1 MRKQSLTEA
10 CGSQNS
16 NLSNT
21 TNGRTLERTWPL
33 PHIEIR
39 SVNSA
44 LDVLL
49 ITGSDNQFTFPHVI
63 RMLHEDGVQV
73 INASYTLVGDTFFHS
88 IHAKVGESAT
98 SSSSGYGTA
107 ARIISE
113 KLKQFVAAAAT

>member
-1 MRKQSLTEA
+1 MRKQSLTAA

-33 PHIEIR
+33 PHIEIH

-88 IHAKVGESAT
+88 IHAKVQLFFS
-98 SSSSGYGTA
+98 
-107 ARIISE
+107 
-113 KLKQFVAAAAT
+113 LL